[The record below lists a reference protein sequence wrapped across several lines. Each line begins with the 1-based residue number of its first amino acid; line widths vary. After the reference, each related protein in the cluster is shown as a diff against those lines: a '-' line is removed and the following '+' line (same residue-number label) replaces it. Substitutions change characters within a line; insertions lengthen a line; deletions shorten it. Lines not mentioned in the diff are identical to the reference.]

1 MVVVVR
7 VVVDDNGGSDGGHCN
22 NGDGGIGGDGDGCF
36 DDGADSVVGE
46 MTVGEHRWNGR
57 AL

>member
-1 MVVVVR
+1 MVVR
-7 VVVDDNGGSDGGHCN
+7 MVVDDNGSSDGGRSN

-36 DDGADSVVGE
+36 DDGADSVVGV